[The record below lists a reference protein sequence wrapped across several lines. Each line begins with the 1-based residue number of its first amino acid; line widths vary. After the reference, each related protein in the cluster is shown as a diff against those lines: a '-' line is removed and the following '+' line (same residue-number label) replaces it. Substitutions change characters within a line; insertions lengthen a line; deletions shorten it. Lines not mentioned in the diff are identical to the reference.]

1 VTALYRE
8 SNHPALYYQDM
19 LSDERRMERYRRAI
33 EAVVQPGDVVV
44 DLGTG
49 LGVLAIMAAQA
60 GAARVYAVDVRS
72 HVIPITQRIIDSN
85 GMADRI
91 TLIDADA
98 VDTKLPESVDVIVN
112 ELIGDF
118 GTDENIYECV
128 AAVAKRHLRP
138 GGRVLP
144 RRLSTHIVGVSYG
157 DEFRGVYGHTF
168 HGIDLSSA
176 VTDRFE
182 PETVMHGLRHHPNE
196 LTNVVTL
203 EDIDFEA
210 DLPERAYEY
219 EADLDVVR
227 DGDLQGFVGYFD
239 CELAPEINLNNYIC
253 YPGCHWENWN
263 WPVTPVVTVT
273 AGQKIHGVL
282 TAPPRTVASC
292 WRWNWSLPKS
302 D

>member
-1 VTALYRE
+1 LFRE

-19 LSDERRMERYRRAI
+19 LSDERRMARYRQAI
-33 EAVVQPGDVVV
+33 DTVVQPGDVVV

-60 GAARVYAVDVRS
+60 GASRVYAVDVRS

-98 VDTKLPESVDVIVN
+98 VDAKLPESVDVIVN

-128 AAVAKRHLRP
+128 AAIAQDYLRP

-144 RRLSTHIVGVSYG
+144 RRLSTHIVGVSYE
-157 DEFRGVYGHTF
+157 DEFRGVFGHAI

-176 VTDRFE
+176 VTDPFK
-182 PETVMHGLRHHPNE
+182 PETVMHGLRHRPNE
-196 LTNVVTL
+196 LTEVVTL

-210 DLPERAYEY
+210 QLPKRAYEY
-219 EADLDVVR
+219 EASLDVVR
-227 DGDLQGFVGYFD
+227 DGDLQGFVGFFD
-239 CELAPEINLNNYIC
+239 CELAPGIKLDNYPC
-253 YPGCHWENWN
+253 YPGCHWANWN
-263 WPVTPVVTVT
+263 WPVTPVATVM
-273 AGQKIHGVL
+273 AGQKIRGVL
-282 TAPPRTVASC
+282 TTPPRTVASC
-292 WRWNWSLPKS
+292 WRWDWSLS
-302 D
+302 NSV